1 MMSDSEK
8 KALLDE
14 IKITSG
20 VNPRKC
26 MVCGKC
32 TAACPAIGED
42 DVAVGE
48 CRPAGAAYRTMEWKP
63 HQFVQMFADGDVSAL
78 LDSAMLYRCM
88 SCMAC
93 LERCPRGV
101 EPARVVAAVR
111 VAVERRRGEGETA
124 AMAAM
129 EDMLKAAEASCI
141 PQQALVS
148 AFRKYRK

>member
-1 MMSDSEK
+1 MISDNEK

-14 IKITSG
+14 VRITSG
-20 VNPRKC
+20 VNPKKC

-32 TAACPAIGED
+32 TATCPAID
-42 DVAVGE
+42 KNWQI
-48 CRPAGAAYRTMEWKP
+48 EWKP

-78 LDSAMLYRCM
+78 LDSPLLYRCM

-111 VAVERRRGEGETA
+111 IAAERRRGVESQVEI
-124 AMAAM
+124 

>member
-1 MMSDSEK
+1 MTESEK

-14 IKITSG
+14 VRITSA

-32 TAACPAIGED
+32 TAACPGYADG
-42 DVAVGE
+42 VQ
-48 CRPAGAAYRTMEWKP
+48 MQWSP
-63 HQFVQMFADGDVSAL
+63 HQFVQMFNDGDIEPL
-78 LDSAMLYRCM
+78 LSSPLLYRCM

-93 LERCPRGV
+93 LERCPRQV

-111 VAVERRRGEGETA
+111 IAAERRRGTDGSIS
-124 AMAAM
+124 M
-129 EDMLKAAEASCI
+129 EDMMLAAETSCV

>member
-1 MMSDSEK
+1 MTDSEK

-14 IKITSG
+14 VKLTSG

-32 TAACPAIGED
+32 TATCPGYASGEQMD
-42 DVAVGE
+42 WA
-48 CRPAGAAYRTMEWKP
+48 P
-63 HQFVQMFADGDVSAL
+63 HQFVQMFASGDIEAL
-78 LDSAMLYRCM
+78 LASPFLYKCM

-111 VAVERRRGEGETA
+111 I
-124 AMAAM
+124 
-129 EDMLKAAEASCI
+129 AAERKKGGNHIETENIPQMMDDAM
-141 PQQALVS
+141 PQQAIVS
-148 AFRKYRK
+148 ALRKYRK